1 MLIDIDQIKIKNRVR
16 KDLSDLDNLKDS
28 LKRYGLLNPITV
40 TADYNLIA
48 GHRRLEAAKQ
58 LGWTTINAIVVP
70 IDDEVTKLE
79 MELEENT
86 QRKDFTDA
94 ELLEGY
100 KRLEKLR
107 NPSFFQKLWRKIK
120 DFFSK
125 LFKKRYT
132 SWLTLEFL
140 GLLRCNYVLY
150 AQESPVV

>member
-28 LKRYGLLNPITV
+28 LKRYGLLNPITL
-40 TADYNLIA
+40 TADSNLIA

-125 LFKKRYT
+125 LFKKR
-132 SWLTLEFL
+132 
-140 GLLRCNYVLY
+140 
-150 AQESPVV
+150 